1 MGGGILPVALHK
13 NKLYFLFG
21 LENKKDDTPGW
32 ADFGGGKNNSESFF
46 ETAVREGTEE
56 LNGFLGNI
64 KEVSR
69 KVKRDK
75 LLTVKVESYTTFIFY
90 MDYDEKLPYY
100 FNNNFRF
107 SQRKMPDLIENTK
120 NGLLEKQRIKWFSED
135 EIKKV
140 RQFRSFYQR
149 IVEKI
154 IPEIGK
160 IKKKLKMKH
169 NKNVKNK
176 K

>member
-21 LENKKDDTPGW
+21 LENKNDDTPGW

-69 KVKRDK
+69 MVKRDK
-75 LLTVKVESYTTFIFY
+75 LLTVKVESYTTYVFC
-90 MDYDEKLPYY
+90 MDYDEKLPHY

-154 IPEIGK
+154 IPEIGN
-160 IKKKLKMKH
+160 IKKKLKSKH
-169 NKNVKNK
+169 SKTVKNK

>member
-154 IPEIGK
+154 IPEIGN

-169 NKNVKNK
+169 NKTVKNK